1 MVQNSEKNNLD
12 SDRRRYPR
20 IPIEIKFFCKSPAP
34 SQEDGLLHFYSRD
47 LSCGGVFLKG
57 KAILNPGNVVHL
69 DFKLPEH
76 DQTISVSGVVIR
88 ATDDGMGV
96 RFLTL
101 NINEFEMV
109 EDFVNDML

>member
-1 MVQNSEKNNLD
+1 MARNSGNNPID
-12 SDRRRYPR
+12 SERRRYPR
-20 IPIEIKFFCKSPAP
+20 LPIEIKFFCKSPSP
-34 SQEDGLLHFYSRD
+34 VEGDGLLHFYSRD

-57 KAILNPGNVVHL
+57 KTNLAPGKVLHL

-88 ATDDGMGV
+88 ATEEGMGI

-109 EDFVNDML
+109 EDFINEII